1 MRMTP
6 SRPKRAAKGSRAAAQ
21 MDKRVLPCQVR
32 LAISQMMRPAGA
44 AAVTARPSTKS
55 VRSRRERIRTGPNW
69 GRRYGGSSRVKKE
82 GTPFNMVRD
91 SSQEARKVAAMPKR
105 MTPVSRR
112 AARALEEKAPAAPV
126 KNRVM
131 RVRITGKR
139 PLHGTKLLVRMAMR
153 RSLGESM
160 MRQPVTPAALQP
172 KPMQRVSPC
181 FPQEWQ
187 HWKAWSRL

>member
-1 MRMTP
+1 
-6 SRPKRAAKGSRAAAQ
+6 
-21 MDKRVLPCQVR
+21 
-32 LAISQMMRPAGA
+32 
-44 AAVTARPSTKS
+44 
-55 VRSRRERIRTGPNW
+55 
-69 GRRYGGSSRVKKE
+69 
-82 GTPFNMVRD
+82 MVRD

-139 PLHGTKLLVRMAMR
+139 PLQGTKLLVRMAMR

-160 MRQPVTPAALQP
+160 IRQPVTPAALQP
-172 KPMQRVSPC
+172 KPIQRVRPC

-187 HWKAWSRL
+187 QWKA